1 MLEGSF
7 ARKEAEEL
15 SRRMSASETLEAGS
29 MSYSVEKGT
38 SSGFSGGETGL
49 VLVLKGRVVSWPKE
63 KEGSVCRAVANEQE
77 SHRGWK
83 KTEA

>member
-7 ARKEAEEL
+7 VHKEAEEL

-38 SSGFSGGETGL
+38 SSRISRWGDRSGFG
-49 VLVLKGRVVSWPKE
+49 
-63 KEGSVCRAVANEQE
+63 A
-77 SHRGWK
+77 
-83 KTEA
+83 